1 MQHRNVVV
9 ATSVVPKKWH
19 AIDDDVLPETVVDP
33 LRRIEGKASSRSRK
47 KMIAEERKGEA
58 NGN

>member
-1 MQHRNVVV
+1 MVV
-9 ATSVVPKKWH
+9 AASVVPKKWH
-19 AIDDDVLPETVVDP
+19 AIDDDVLPETVDP
-33 LRRIEGKASSRSRK
+33 LRRIGGKASSRSRK